1 MPKSRQPTCT
11 ISFRI
16 SSSDERR
23 LRELGAA
30 SGLSAGEMA
39 RELVRERLDESV
51 TLSRKMD
58 RLGVE
63 LDAFRVDVAKAIE
76 MVLRVAGA
84 RQPVSRQDVER
95 WVAENLRPR

>member
-30 SGLSAGEMA
+30 SGLSPGEMA
-39 RELVRERLDESV
+39 RELVRERLDESA
-51 TLSRKMD
+51 TLSRKLD
-58 RLGVE
+58 RLGVD
-63 LDAFRVDVAKAIE
+63 LDAFRMDFATAVE
-76 MVLRVAGA
+76 MVLRIVGSQ
-84 RQPVSRQDVER
+84 QPVSRNEVEQ